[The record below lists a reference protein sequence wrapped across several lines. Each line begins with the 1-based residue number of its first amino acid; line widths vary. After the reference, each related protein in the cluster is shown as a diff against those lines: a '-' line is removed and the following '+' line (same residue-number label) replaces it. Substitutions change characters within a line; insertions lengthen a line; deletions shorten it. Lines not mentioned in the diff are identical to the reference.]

1 MEVSSLNPV
10 NTELSLGDAAH
21 SYLSNLTAAEQETHQ
36 QEVNRFVRW
45 FGADRPLS
53 QIAVPQIGI
62 YAEQLARSGSDVNEK
77 LEPVRN
83 FLLFVKKS
91 GLTKTNLAVHLRVSA
106 PTSRKKAGSKTASH
120 AHKHSEMT
128 LTAQGYEDLKKELE
142 ALKKDRPR
150 AQEEIRRAAADK
162 DVRENAPLEAARE
175 FHGHLE
181 GRIRELE
188 SILKGSTII
197 QDNGQPAATVVQGN
211 KVTIRD
217 LESGQSLCYSLVDPR
232 EVNPAKGKISV
243 ASPVGRALMGK
254 AVGAIVG
261 VEAPAG
267 LIHYQIEKI
276 EP

>member
-1 MEVSSLNPV
+1 MEVSALNPV
-10 NTELSLGDAAH
+10 NTDLSLGDAAH
-21 SYLSNLTAAEQETHQ
+21 RYLSSLTGVEQETHQ

-45 FGADRPLS
+45 FGLDRPLS
-53 QIAVPQIGI
+53 EVAVPQIGV
-62 YAEQLARSGSDVNEK
+62 YAEQLARSGSDMNEK
-77 LEPVRN
+77 LEPVRS
-83 FLLFVKKS
+83 FLLFLKKA
-91 GLTKTNLAVHLRVSA
+91 GLTKTNLAVHLRSST
-106 PTSRKKAGSKTASH
+106 PTSRRKAASKAASH
-120 AHKHSEMT
+120 AHKHTEMT

-142 ALKKDRPR
+142 TLKKDRPR

-188 SILKGSTII
+188 SILTGSTVI
-197 QDNGQPAATVVQGN
+197 QADGQPAATVTQGN

-217 LESGQSLCYSLVDPR
+217 LESGKSLCYSLVDPR

-254 AVGAIVG
+254 AVGIIVG